1 VPLDSCCK
9 YLLTHLPSLLVAVWA
24 RGSGRR
30 LVMGSIRA
38 CRPRST
44 DPFLVSVCCQMV
56 VCRRCLLS
64 PIIVRSIIPLR
75 RQHGARVARGNAP
88 RVRSERAAA
97 PGARRARARRGRGR
111 VRGAATRRE
120 RLPAPAEVAGGQ
132 PVVPSSGSTR
142 QQQRPT
148 ALPATATA
156 MGQGAP
162 AYPGQRR
169 QPALQWPSQV
179 CGPAPQP
186 AHRYVLRFALPP
198 EVGGRDSAAMAL

>member
-1 VPLDSCCK
+1 MPLDSCCKYLLTHFRPCK

-38 CRPRST
+38 CRPRSA
-44 DPFLVSVCCQMV
+44 DPFLVSA
-56 VCRRCLLS
+56 
-64 PIIVRSIIPLR
+64 LR